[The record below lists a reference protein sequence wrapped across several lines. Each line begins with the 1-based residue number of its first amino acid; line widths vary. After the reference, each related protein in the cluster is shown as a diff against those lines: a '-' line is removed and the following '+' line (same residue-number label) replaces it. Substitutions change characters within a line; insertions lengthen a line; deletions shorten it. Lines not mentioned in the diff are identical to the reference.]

1 MIHHRQESVEF
12 VQENISSSLESETN
26 FWRIFGNDERE
37 KSLFSIV
44 WIKQV
49 VKEASNLGDGTLYE
63 LGLDKF

>member
-1 MIHHRQESVEF
+1 M
-12 VQENISSSLESETN
+12 QENISSSLESETN
-26 FWRIFGNDERE
+26 FWRIFGIDERE
-37 KSLFSIV
+37 KSLSSIV

>member
-1 MIHHRQESVEF
+1 M
-12 VQENISSSLESETN
+12 QENISSSLESETN
-26 FWRIFGNDERE
+26 FWRIFGIDERE